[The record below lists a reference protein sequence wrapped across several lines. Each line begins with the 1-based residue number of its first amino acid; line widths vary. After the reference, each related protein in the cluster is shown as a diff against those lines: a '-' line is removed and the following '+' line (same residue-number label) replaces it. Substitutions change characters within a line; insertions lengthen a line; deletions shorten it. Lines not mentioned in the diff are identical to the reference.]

1 MDENQFADDNSTQ
14 NVNDDGDDVNV
25 TTEPQ
30 KPSGSAVKLLK
41 QRNDARAKLQEMEKT
56 HVPMDEVAKMKEQM
70 SKLEEMIVGKQLQDE
85 VTKEK
90 SKFFET
96 TPKAKEFETDIDK
109 LMSENDL
116 TAEQA
121 FRLVAA
127 EKNPNLL
134 LDEQQ
139 LNKQSS
145 NAGLGWVPKINDHK
159 VLTEMDADEAKSM
172 TDEEFLKQ
180 SEALATKQRLADWK
194 LR

>member
-1 MDENQFADDNSTQ
+1 MDENQTADFDSTL
-14 NVNDDGDDVNV
+14 NEEWTPVVDETPEVK
-25 TTEPQ
+25 PQ
-30 KPSGSAVKLLK
+30 AGSAVKLLK
-41 QRNDARAKLQEMEKT
+41 QRNEARSKLEEMEKT
-56 HVPMDEVAKMKEQM
+56 HVPMDEVKKMKEQM
-70 SKLEEMIVGKQLQDE
+70 SKLEEMIVGRTLQDE

-90 SKFFET
+90 SAFFEQ
-96 TPKAKEFETDIDK
+96 TPKAKEFEADIDK
-109 LMSENDL
+109 LMSEKDL

-145 NAGLGWVPKINDHK
+145 NAWFGWVPKSNDHK
-159 VLTEMDADEAKSM
+159 VLTEMDADEARNMS
-172 TDEEFLKQ
+172 DDDFLRQ
-180 SEALATKQRLADWK
+180 SEALATKSRIADWK